1 MKMDLKGLCT
11 RLAQAK
17 EEETVSTKGVDEYL
31 LNKVLRP
38 LMRNET
44 VLLKDIDFSRFDSDD
59 LQRLTNYYEALEIE
73 GRKLMQ
79 VVGFV
84 ANMEPAACKARR
96 FC

>member
-44 VLLKDIDFSRFDSDD
+44 LLLKDIDFGQFDSDD
-59 LQRLTNYYEALEIE
+59 VHRLTSYYESLEMQ
-73 GRKLMQ
+73 GRKLEQ
-79 VVGFV
+79 LAGVFDG
-84 ANMEPAACKARR
+84 MEPVACKARR